1 MIKMAVA
8 TEDLFD
14 ESILTDVQEILESL
28 HTIYLKRY
36 IDTPM
41 PHFSQPIE
49 LLGVFASYDN
59 ANEKLPVETP
69 TAGTFYFTYNTL
81 LERDCLGKNK
91 INKRDRLVFDDCE
104 YEIKSVQPMGYIVI
118 NHKSI
123 PVIYACEVINYE
135 DDNYGNE

>member
-1 MIKMAVA
+1 MAVA
-8 TEDLFD
+8 TEELFD

-49 LLGVFASYDN
+49 LLGAFASYDS
-59 ANEKLPVETP
+59 ANEKMPVETP

-81 LERDCLGKNK
+81 LERDCLGDKK

-135 DDNYGNE
+135 DDSYGND